1 MTNVLTVNKI
11 NVAVGNL
18 NAYHVAVG
26 NNSQTLLNSSAP
38 VSLKNTPTFAGSIG
52 TSVSVEG
59 LNNVVV
65 TDRQENS
72 TLSYS
77 STINKYEI
85 KQLTLDGGLF

>member
-1 MTNVLTVNKI
+1 MTQTLMVEKI

-18 NAYHVAVG
+18 NAYHVTVG
-26 NNSQTLLNSSAP
+26 NNSQTLLGSSLP
-38 VSLKNTPTFAGSIG
+38 VALKNQPTFAGSVG

-65 TDRQENS
+65 VDRIQNS

-77 STINKYEI
+77 ETINKYEI
-85 KQLTLDGGLF
+85 KQLTLDGGSF